1 MFDNIFAVAV
11 SKDSPYQS
19 IQDIVKDARRNAC
32 MVSYGT
38 PGTGSIPHLGTSDI
52 EAVSKVELT
61 HVPYKGDAPMLQDL
75 LTGRLQKY
83 QHAHTKA
90 WCASVDAADA
100 FVLVLPEYNFGP
112 PSALLNAMNYL
123 VREWQYKP
131 AAFVSY
137 GGMSGGLRAV
147 QVTKQLLT
155 TLKVMPM
162 LEAVAIPNVGQ
173 PLDAEKPL
181 HRTIFTPV
189 RLAPCSTSCTAGHRP

>member
-1 MFDNIFAVAV
+1 MKPTLHIVICSTRPGRVGPAVAQWTQEV
-11 SKDSPYQS
+11 ALANGQF
-19 IQDIVKDARRNAC
+19 DAQVVDLA
-32 MVSYGT
+32 SF
-38 PGTGSIPHLGTSDI
+38 HLPVFD
-52 EAVSKVELT
+52 EPE
-61 HVPYKGDAPMLQDL
+61 HP
-75 LTGRLQKY
+75 RLQKY

-90 WCASVDAADA
+90 WSASVHAADA
-100 FVLVLPEYNFGP
+100 FVFVLPEYNFGP

-123 VREWQYKP
+123 VREWHYKP

-173 PLDAEKPL
+173 HLDAQKTFVPNDLHTSSATAMFDELYRWTQAMKPL
-181 HRTIFTPV
+181 R
-189 RLAPCSTSCTAGHRP
+189 APA

>member
-1 MFDNIFAVAV
+1 MKPILHILICSTRPGRVGPAVAQWAQQAALDNDKFD
-11 SKDSPYQS
+11 SKL
-19 IQDIVKDARRNAC
+19 V
-32 MVSYGT
+32 
-38 PGTGSIPHLGTSDI
+38 
-52 EAVSKVELT
+52 
-61 HVPYKGDAPMLQDL
+61 DL
-75 LTGRLQKY
+75 ADFNLPVFDEPEHPRLQKY

-90 WCASVDAADA
+90 WSASVNAADA

-173 PLDAEKPL
+173 HLDADKAFAPNDFHASSADVMFDELYRWTQAMKPL
-181 HRTIFTPV
+181 R
-189 RLAPCSTSCTAGHRP
+189 APS

>member
-1 MFDNIFAVAV
+1 MKPVLHIIICSTSPSRVGPAIAQWTQQAALSNDQFDAQVV
-11 SKDSPYQS
+11 
-19 IQDIVKDARRNAC
+19 
-32 MVSYGT
+32 
-38 PGTGSIPHLGTSDI
+38 
-52 EAVSKVELT
+52 
-61 HVPYKGDAPMLQDL
+61 DL
-75 LTGRLQKY
+75 ESFNLPVFDEPEHPRLQKY

-90 WCASVDAADA
+90 WSASVQAADA
-100 FVLVLPEYNFGP
+100 FVFVLPEYNFGP

-155 TLKVMPM
+155 TLKIMPM

-173 PLDAEKPL
+173 HLDAQKTFVPNDLHTSSATAMFDELYRWTQAMKPL
-181 HRTIFTPV
+181 R
-189 RLAPCSTSCTAGHRP
+189 APA

>member
-1 MFDNIFAVAV
+1 MKPVLHIIICSTRPSRVGPAIAQWTQQAALSNDQFDAQVV
-11 SKDSPYQS
+11 
-19 IQDIVKDARRNAC
+19 
-32 MVSYGT
+32 
-38 PGTGSIPHLGTSDI
+38 
-52 EAVSKVELT
+52 
-61 HVPYKGDAPMLQDL
+61 DL
-75 LTGRLQKY
+75 ASFNLPVFDEPEHPRLQKY

-90 WCASVDAADA
+90 WSASVQAADA
-100 FVLVLPEYNFGP
+100 FVFVLPEYNFGP

-155 TLKVMPM
+155 TLKIMPM

-173 PLDAEKPL
+173 HLDAQKTFVPNDLHTSSATAMFDELYRWTQAMKPL
-181 HRTIFTPV
+181 R
-189 RLAPCSTSCTAGHRP
+189 APA

>member
-1 MFDNIFAVAV
+1 MKPILHIIVCSTRPGRVGPAIAQWAQQAALANAQFDAQVVDLASF
-11 SKDSPYQS
+11 
-19 IQDIVKDARRNAC
+19 
-32 MVSYGT
+32 
-38 PGTGSIPHLGTSDI
+38 HLPVFD
-52 EAVSKVELT
+52 EPE
-61 HVPYKGDAPMLQDL
+61 HP
-75 LTGRLQKY
+75 RLQKY

-90 WCASVDAADA
+90 WSASVSAADA
-100 FVLVLPEYNFGP
+100 FVFVLPEYNYGP

-137 GGMSGGLRAV
+137 GGISGGLRAV

-173 PLDAEKPL
+173 HLDAQKAFVPNDAHATSADAMFVELYRWTQAMKPL
-181 HRTIFTPV
+181 RAPV
-189 RLAPCSTSCTAGHRP
+189 

>member
-1 MFDNIFAVAV
+1 MKPILHIVICSTRPGRVGPAIGRWAQHVALGNDKFDPQLV
-11 SKDSPYQS
+11 
-19 IQDIVKDARRNAC
+19 
-32 MVSYGT
+32 
-38 PGTGSIPHLGTSDI
+38 
-52 EAVSKVELT
+52 
-61 HVPYKGDAPMLQDL
+61 DL
-75 LTGRLQKY
+75 ASFNLPVFDEPEHPRLQKY

-90 WCASVDAADA
+90 WSASVNAADA

-162 LEAVAIPNVGQ
+162 LEAVAIPNVSQ
-173 PLDAEKPL
+173 HLNAEKA
-181 HRTIFTPV
+181 FT
-189 RLAPCSTSCTAGHRP
+189 SNDFHTSSAGIMFDELYRWTQAMKPMRSPS